1 MLEGS
6 ADPPPRRLQN
16 YIFRTTPKAENGQS
30 TVKCRDYFIFQ
41 APKCTR
47 ATFSR
52 SLAPDPMH
60 RASLQHS
67 PRPAI
72 AGGDGACSPEAY
84 VVPGLSLSVLR
95 LALFGL
101 VSHSRTWPRPANH
114 WLRWRLWKI
123 LGARISS
130 QYLCP
135 WQAGCWVTQGVSK

>member
-1 MLEGS
+1 MHILFLNNLS
-6 ADPPPRRLQN
+6 AHRPAPVPWPNIPRASFRGCWRGLRTPPPRRLQN

-95 LALFGL
+95 LPLFGL

-114 WLRWRLWKI
+114 
-123 LGARISS
+123 
-130 QYLCP
+130 
-135 WQAGCWVTQGVSK
+135 